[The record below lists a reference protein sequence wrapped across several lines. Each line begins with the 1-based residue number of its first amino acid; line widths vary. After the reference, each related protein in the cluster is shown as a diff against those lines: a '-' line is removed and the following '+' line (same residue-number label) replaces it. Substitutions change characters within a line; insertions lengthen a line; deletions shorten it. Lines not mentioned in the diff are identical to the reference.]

1 MGLIST
7 LSIELFDDLSPLALA
22 MVQTQMLRAVAL
34 AFDKGLL
41 FGTGVAPQ
49 PLGVANTPGILAET
63 DVPLTSLAGFAS
75 AIGDLIATNAVAGAL
90 VMNPLDLGTLL
101 GLTEDADSNVPL
113 WKSAISGG
121 EGLKLPYF
129 GVPLYVT
136 AACPQGEA
144 CSTTPPR
151 SSRHPPRTP
160 DVAVDPYYGFD
171 NGEIGLRVYVR
182 GMPVVGQPKGT
193 VHITFAP

>member
-1 MGLIST
+1 
-7 LSIELFDDLSPLALA
+7 

-113 WKSAISGG
+113 WKLGDLRRRGPQA
-121 EGLKLPYF
+121 
-129 GVPLYVT
+129 PLLRRRRST
-136 AACPQGEA
+136 SRPHARRAKP

-151 SSRHPPRTP
+151 SSRSSAEHA

-171 NGEIGLRVYVR
+171 NGEIGLRAYVR
-182 GMPVVGQPKGT
+182 GHARRRPAHRRGEAHLRVMGESYHLHQRE
-193 VHITFAP
+193 AR